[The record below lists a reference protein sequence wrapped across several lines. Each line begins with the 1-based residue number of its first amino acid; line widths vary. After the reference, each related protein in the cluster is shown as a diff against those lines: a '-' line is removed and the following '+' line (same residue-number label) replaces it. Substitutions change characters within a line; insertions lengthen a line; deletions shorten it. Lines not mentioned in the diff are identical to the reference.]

1 MKILNSNSIKDDDT
15 EEVKRNKKKEIK
27 FHANEF
33 FMSML
38 CDLNRK
44 KSKELI
50 NEQSNRYLKM
60 LYAINKLFKTS
71 LYEK

>member
-1 MKILNSNSIKDDDT
+1 MKILNNNAIKDNDT

-38 CDLNRK
+38 CD
-44 KSKELI
+44 I
-50 NEQSNRYLKM
+50 N
-60 LYAINKLFKTS
+60 
-71 LYEK
+71 